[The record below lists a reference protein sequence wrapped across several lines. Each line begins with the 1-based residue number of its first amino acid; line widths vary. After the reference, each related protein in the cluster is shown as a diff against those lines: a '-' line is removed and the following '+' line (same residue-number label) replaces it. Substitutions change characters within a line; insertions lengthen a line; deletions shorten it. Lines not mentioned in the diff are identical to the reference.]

1 MQTRKKFFTARNVAT
16 LGILAALVILF
27 QGVLGMVPLGSTTCG
42 AFALVPIA
50 LGAILLGPI
59 AGAFL
64 GFLFGVMAICGGLF
78 GGDMFT
84 KTLLSLVPLQ
94 TVLICLV
101 KGTLAGAA
109 CWLLYRLVA
118 KCNAHVGVFA
128 AAAIAPVVNTGIFL
142 LGALLIK
149 DAILA
154 VMAENAVSFGAFVI
168 LILTANFLFE
178 FIISLI
184 LSPAIYVIM
193 QVVTKQMR
201 RRS

>member
-1 MQTRKKFFTARNVAT
+1 MQTKTKFFTARNVAA
-16 LGILAALVILF
+16 LGILVAFVILL
-27 QGVLGMVPLGSTTCG
+27 QGFLGMVPLGSTTCG
-42 AFALVPIA
+42 AFALVPIT

-59 AGAFL
+59 AGAIL
-64 GFLFGVMAICGGLF
+64 GFVFGVTAICGGLF
-78 GGDMFT
+78 GADVFT

-101 KGTLAGAA
+101 KGTLAGVASG
-109 CWLLYRLVA
+109 LLYRLVSRW
-118 KCNAHVGVFA
+118 NAHVGVFA
-128 AAAIAPVVNTGIFL
+128 AAAIAPVVNTGLFL

-149 DAILA
+149 DTILA
-154 VMAENAVSFGAFVI
+154 VMGDSAASFGAFVV